1 LVLAALAAFPV
12 QIVGQTA
19 LILYLQQSLLLV
31 AERVADFQSM
41 VLLVAQEAVVA
52 AMELAVLGLLT
63 KDMLVVMVT
72 LAPLTMEQVAAVA
85 LVRLAEMGQLLL
97 VATVAQV
104 FLQTLL
110 VLP

>member
-1 LVLAALAAFPV
+1 LALAALAAFPGL
-12 QIVGQTA
+12 IVGQTA
-19 LILYLQQSLLLV
+19 LILHLQQLLLL
-31 AERVADFQSM
+31 AAALVADSQSM
-41 VLLVAQEAVVA
+41 VLLVAQEAVLA

-72 LAPLTMEQVAAVA
+72 LAPLTMEQVAEEA
-85 LVRLAEMGQLLL
+85 LVRLAEMEQLLL
-97 VATVAQV
+97 VATVVQV